1 MQLSIITPTFNE
13 SLNVSKLIASI
24 EKTLTIKDYEIIFVD
39 DNSNDQTY
47 SVVKKIA
54 QSKNHV
60 RCIRRI
66 GRRGLSSAVIEG
78 CLSSSSDF
86 LLVIDS
92 DLQHDEK
99 KIPHMLQLLQEEKL
113 DLIIGSRFLNSKKTK
128 GLSKYRHL
136 LSHFAN
142 YLANKISKA
151 KLTDPMSGFFLIRRS
166 IFDSLAPKLSGLGFK
181 ILLDIFASA
190 KGKIKFKEVSFTFK
204 ERLYGK
210 SKLDSLVIWEYLLL
224 LWQCKFGKIIPA
236 KFLSFC
242 LIGGSGVIVHLI
254 ILYFLIKND
263 TKFLHAQAISTLV
276 AMTTNFF
283 LNNVLT
289 YRDNRKKGLAAIKS
303 LMLFYFTCGI
313 GAIANIGVSNMLF
326 ISNVNGL
333 SGIWYVSGIIGA
345 LVGSI
350 WNFLMSTLITWKV
363 K

>member
-1 MQLSIITPTFNE
+1 MQLSIISPTFNE
-13 SLNVSKLIASI
+13 SLNISKLVASI
-24 EKTLTIKDYEIIFVD
+24 EEVLTIEDYEIIFVD
-39 DNSNDQTY
+39 DNSQDRTY
-47 SVVKKIA
+47 AVVKNIA
-54 QSKNHV
+54 KSKSRV

-86 LLVIDS
+86 LLIIDS

-99 KIPHMLQLLQEEKL
+99 KIPYMLKLVEDKKL
-113 DLIIGSRFLNSKKTK
+113 DLVIGSRFLNNKKTK
-128 GLSKYRHL
+128 GLSKYRNL
-136 LSHFAN
+136 LSHLAN

-151 KLTDPMSGFFLIRRS
+151 ELTDPMSGFFLVRRS
-166 IFDSLAPKLSGLGFK
+166 TFDLLAPRLSGLGFK
-181 ILLDIFASA
+181 ILLDIFSSA
-190 KGKIKFKEVSFTFK
+190 KGKVKFEEISFNFK
-204 ERLYGK
+204 KRQYGV

-242 LIGGSGVIVHLI
+242 LIGGSGVIVHII
-254 ILYFLIKND
+254 ILYILIKND
-263 TKFLHAQAISTLV
+263 IKFLNAQAISTIV

-283 LNNVLT
+283 LNNILT
-289 YRDNRKKGLAAIKS
+289 YRDNRKKGLAAIKA
-303 LMLFYFTCGI
+303 LILFYLTCGI
-313 GAIANIGVSNMLF
+313 GAIANIGISNILF

-333 SGIWYVSGIIGA
+333 SGIWYISGIIGA

-350 WNFLMSTLITWKV
+350 WNFLMSTLVTWKA